1 MTNYPVTPFR
11 NNNLLDSTRS
21 LSDCRLSAIID
32 SFMFCLIRLSDEA
45 GGRNFQV
52 NEWVGLFFRCLAD
65 FESFCVSSCS
75 CILSSTFLIVWQMY
89 GSWQEHTLS

>member
-52 NEWVGLFFRCLAD
+52 NE
-65 FESFCVSSCS
+65 
-75 CILSSTFLIVWQMY
+75 
-89 GSWQEHTLS
+89 

>member
-32 SFMFCLIRLSDEA
+32 FDFVLLLSLII
-45 GGRNFQV
+45 FQV
-52 NEWVGLFFRCLAD
+52 LGRF
-65 FESFCVSSCS
+65 
-75 CILSSTFLIVWQMY
+75 
-89 GSWQEHTLS
+89 